1 MDGKGQLS
9 LSLLNRFELCF
20 IKLYCLRDGG
30 VLVTRMSSGGAS
42 NEAAN
47 PLGLSQVSSPSP
59 GTWGPLWLLFLTA
72 EDCILVMKL
81 RHANRKI
88 TDTVGKKWAL
98 WVHQPAVCSC
108 LYTAF
113 TVDSGLLHLLLSE
126 WPVSPS
132 DLCSWVCSVLVG
144 VVENSYTCAVH
155 EFSVVRFCS

>member
-88 TDTVGKKWAL
+88 TDTVGKNEPFECISLLSAR
-98 WVHQPAVCSC
+98 V
-108 LYTAF
+108 F
-113 TVDSGLLHLLLSE
+113 TLHLLLTAGFCTYCFLSG
-126 WPVSPS
+126 
-132 DLCSWVCSVLVG
+132 LCLLVTCARGSAVFSWVW
-144 VVENSYTCAVH
+144 
-155 EFSVVRFCS
+155 